1 MVGDCKSWTSQ
12 KSVVVTF
19 SSSIYDFN
27 LLFHVGASIPSF
39 CLSNA
44 MGWRL
49 NFALQILVSI
59 IRMVLL
65 IYIIYGLATQ
75 FADVQL
81 SSIRICLLA
90 VVVLSTCSLTPLFHI
105 SYRCKWLMSLRPIE
119 DNFRSN
125 DFQANKAREVRES
138 KHNFELILFLW

>member
-1 MVGDCKSWTSQ
+1 
-12 KSVVVTF
+12 
-19 SSSIYDFN
+19 
-27 LLFHVGASIPSF
+27 
-39 CLSNA
+39 

-81 SSIRICLLA
+81 SSVRICLLA

-125 DFQANKAREVRES
+125 DFLANKAREVRES
-138 KHNFELILFLW
+138 WHNFELILFL